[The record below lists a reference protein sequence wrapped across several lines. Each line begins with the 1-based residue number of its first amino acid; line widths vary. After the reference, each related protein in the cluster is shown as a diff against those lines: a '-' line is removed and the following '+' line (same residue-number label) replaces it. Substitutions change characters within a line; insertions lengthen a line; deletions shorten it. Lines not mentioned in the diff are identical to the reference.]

1 MRESLSIAQ
10 VNLLGHPP
18 KRGMNIPNFGGS
30 SFKINILPWR
40 KRMNDDVRLPCGCW
54 NFCDLSCDPGEPE
67 SSVLLLDEE
76 GEDDDWDP
84 RDDYDP
90 EDIPGSRFD
99 PDCEDNP
106 M

>member
-1 MRESLSIAQ
+1 MS
-10 VNLLGHPP
+10 
-18 KRGMNIPNFGGS
+18 
-30 SFKINILPWR
+30 
-40 KRMNDDVRLPCGCW
+40 DDVRLPCGCW
-54 NFCDLSCDPGEPE
+54 NFCDLSCDPDEEPE

-76 GEDDDWDP
+76 GEYIGDP

-99 PDCEDNP
+99 PDCEDDP